1 MRNERVE
8 LKVEVGV
15 EEGRHR
21 RRAWLT
27 EHAGGT
33 EAKRWSEDR
42 AVTGAATRMTRLRGE
57 VFFGEG
63 ANGRAGAGETV
74 AAGGAQVF
82 CEVESSEGIEV
93 EGGDI
98 SGRGA
103 AVEIAQQGDQTANER
118 AVGFAAEAAA
128 TVADFADEMHER
140 DAAADAVRVGAFGL
154 GEGWK
159 FFRAIDDGAEA
170 FLGVVDEGEVV
181 GELSEFFGEGHGPEV
196 SARLA
201 PAQGSGGGEGPM
213 DRSFASVAR

>member
-1 MRNERVE
+1 MGGGDGEAGAERGNDGEFGLVGGVDDDGADAGTEQVGDDGGVMRNERVE

-118 AVGFAAEAAA
+118 AVGFAAEEAA
-128 TVADFADEMHER
+128 TVADFAEEMEEQR
-140 DAAADAVRVGAFGL
+140 
-154 GEGWK
+154 
-159 FFRAIDDGAEA
+159 
-170 FLGVVDEGEVV
+170 
-181 GELSEFFGEGHGPEV
+181 
-196 SARLA
+196 
-201 PAQGSGGGEGPM
+201 
-213 DRSFASVAR
+213 